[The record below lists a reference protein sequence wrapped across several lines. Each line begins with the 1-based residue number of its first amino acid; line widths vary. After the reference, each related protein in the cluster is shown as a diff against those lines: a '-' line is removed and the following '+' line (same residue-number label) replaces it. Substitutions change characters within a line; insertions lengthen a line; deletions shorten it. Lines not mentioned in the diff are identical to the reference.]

1 MISVHSCRN
10 KLFKA
15 RNWIWRGRG
24 LGWGKR
30 EIQKQRWREE
40 RGGWNQPIWKR
51 RDRKSLWQPSIMR
64 FSLCGFLFTWKGI
77 NIKNAHYSPVYSHL
91 FKLSLLH
98 IHPSHSQWVLHLVN
112 NHLTVYCKWSLFTW
126 FRGSKTKMC
135 LRRVIKSYV
144 SIQTCKQHTPVGC
157 HWMFL
162 PQMLFWFNL
171 TLFGILLWAMGGNKC
186 RVSFSAEYLSA
197 FPFSQL
203 RTQKYRA
210 TQSIW

>member
-77 NIKNAHYSPVYSHL
+77 NIKNAHHSPVYSHL

-126 FRGSKTKMC
+126 FQRQQDKNVSETC
-135 LRRVIKSYV
+135 DQVI
-144 SIQTCKQHTPVGC
+144 C
-157 HWMFL
+157 
-162 PQMLFWFNL
+162 FNTNVRAAYSNRMSL
-171 TLFGILLWAMGGNKC
+171 DVFATNAIL
-186 RVSFSAEYLSA
+186 V
-197 FPFSQL
+197 
-203 RTQKYRA
+203 
-210 TQSIW
+210 